1 MNRLK
6 DYVIQS
12 GRTQKDIA
20 DMIGVTP
27 VTFCRY
33 IKGTRTPSVL
43 TALEIAK
50 ILRTSVEDI
59 WDD

>member
-12 GRTQKDIA
+12 GRSQNDIA

-27 VTFCRY
+27 MTFNGY
-33 IKGTRTPSVL
+33 VKGTCTPNVL
-43 TALEIAK
+43 IALEIAK
-50 ILRTSVEDI
+50 ILQTSVEDI